1 METSSQ
7 PLDSVYVATLEEWGT
22 FLKSRVWKDFETY
35 ISDSIEDGKDL
46 LTMGPSERSVAVSD
60 ETLRGGIA
68 MLRRV
73 FDFPHIQVR
82 ELELEQE

>member
-7 PLDSVYVATLEEWGT
+7 PLDSVYVATLEEWRT
-22 FLKSRVWKDFETY
+22 FLKSRIWKDFETY
-35 ISDSIEDGKDL
+35 LSDSIDDGKDL
-46 LTMGPSERSVAVSD
+46 LTIEPNERSVPVSD

-73 FDFPHIQVR
+73 LDFPQIQIR
-82 ELELEQE
+82 ELELEQG